1 MSDWQ
6 SGSGN
11 RISYSEIIEL
21 AKDHSRKKGTIF
33 IGTDSHVEK
42 KQCIFSTVICF
53 HGASDQIGGRYFYK
67 KTRFTAFKFP
77 TILERITLEV
87 EKSVQLSLD
96 LYEKCPEADIEIHLD
111 ISSSDKK
118 EKTSSYADM
127 LIGYARGV
135 GFKCKV
141 KPNAFAAT
149 SIADKHSK

>member
-96 LYEKCPEADIEIHLD
+96 

>member
-1 MSDWQ
+1 MLEWFC
-6 SGSGN
+6 GSGIG
-11 RISYSEIIEL
+11 ISYSEILDL
-21 AKDHSRKKGTIF
+21 AREHTRKNGTIF
-33 IGTDSHVEK
+33 IGTDSNVERK
-42 KQCIFSTVICF
+42 ECVFSTVICL
-53 HGASDQIGGRYFYK
+53 HGSEGQLGGRYFFR
-67 KTRFTAFKFP
+67 KTKFKAFKFP

-87 EKSVQLSLD
+87 EKSVQLSLKMH
-96 LYEKCPEADIEIHLD
+96 EECPGADIEIHLD

-141 KPNAFAAT
+141 KPDAFAAS

>member
-1 MSDWQ
+1 M
-6 SGSGN
+6 
-11 RISYSEIIEL
+11 
-21 AKDHSRKKGTIF
+21 
-33 IGTDSHVEK
+33 
-42 KQCIFSTVICF
+42 
-53 HGASDQIGGRYFYK
+53 
-67 KTRFTAFKFP
+67 
-77 TILERITLEV
+77 
-87 EKSVQLSLD
+87 SLD

-141 KPNAFAAT
+141 KPDAFAAT

>member
-11 RISYSEIIEL
+11 KISYSEIIEL
-21 AKDHSRKKGTIF
+21 ARDHSKKKGTIF

-53 HGASDQIGGRYFYK
+53 HGANDQIGGRYFYK

-96 LYEKCPEADIEIHLD
+96 LCEKCPEADIEIHLD

-141 KPNAFAAT
+141 KPDAFAAT